1 MRTVTLYRIYTNIEE
16 LVVDYESGN
25 LDSAD
30 VKQAFEKAMNRI
42 LQVTA
47 PSYVDNLCQHHLLI
61 SGYKQIC

>member
-30 VKQAFEKAMNRI
+30 VKQAFFELWANRSPKLKTELLMWASKLLAM
-42 LQVTA
+42 
-47 PSYVDNLCQHHLLI
+47 
-61 SGYKQIC
+61 